1 MGKLGKK
8 ARKFAKKHLQSVL
21 RNRRK
26 TKVLYKKRARKD
38 GPNDTEEQVD
48 NTVGLSNGRST
59 EPEGVENT
67 SLDVVFTENEKD
79 EVEDASDSDGYLSE
93 DSSRP
98 CVVETEIGEALEDEI
113 ATSTYS
119 AQNKKIHTDLAIHKK
134 KLDRLRKKV
143 KPAELGFI
151 SWLSLGYSLQCANLH
166 VDPEFS
172 KFLESFKKDAETFQ
186 NEDAYSDE
194 GDSSDQEEQGEDN
207 LAKDKRKPLTNS
219 VINTWCQMVKEDH
232 NQSALISL
240 LNAYRAACHYGTE
253 SIGHRIENSE
263 TFCNILLFTLSN
275 ADDVFRGL
283 LQISSSNSTKEALLE
298 LKKTSKWKNFKP
310 LVKSFVRSTLYLL
323 HQVTDSDILAFAM
336 TRLKASLIFFVAF
349 PSLIHRLIKAAVH
362 LWATGGGVLSSASF
376 LVTRDVAAMFGSNYF
391 DSCLSKTFV
400 AFISLSRAT
409 EITDIKH
416 MQFLRDCIVELCSLD
431 VQKSSIKAVASMSQ
445 LSKILS
451 WGVQTK
457 KKEAVRKICSW
468 EYVNCIDVWVRFI
481 SANIRDYDLQS
492 LFFLTT
498 QLVNGLAHMFPG
510 PRYFPLRLKCIEW
523 LNYLANSSGN
533 FIPVTS
539 LVLDILEYKV
549 AKEGRNARNA
559 FNIASI
565 LKMPKHY
572 LKSKSFQDECFHSA
586 VEQLSLHFAQW
597 SHHISFPD
605 LATVPLI
612 RLRKIHEITTLESLR
627 RMVKRFID
635 QVEQNVDF
643 VQKKR
648 DEVSFSPHDHQ
659 SVDSF
664 LQLEKSSLNAPFAQY
679 YRSVLEKAAERNLHK
694 TEKISLPEKR
704 NLKRNRA
711 EPKRK
716 PVAAR
721 VHVDEKE
728 DHQNGVMLENGIMDT
743 KRRKRHVEAQQLP

>member
-1 MGKLGKK
+1 MEQVSKGFNSQCCNSQSYELKLRKQGAQIAKGTKAMGKLGKK

-48 NTVGLSNGRST
+48 NPLGLSNGST
-59 EPEGVENT
+59 LN
-67 SLDVVFTENEKD
+67 LAMLLIVFLPLIGMTLKI
-79 EVEDASDSDGYLSE
+79 AHCTLLSF
-93 DSSRP
+93 SFY
-98 CVVETEIGEALEDEI
+98 EI
-113 ATSTYS
+113 ATTTYS
-119 AQNKKIHTDLAIHKK
+119 AQNKKIHADLAIQKK
-134 KLDRLRKKV
+134 KLDRLRKK
-143 KPAELGFI
+143 
-151 SWLSLGYSLQCANLH
+151 
-166 VDPEFS
+166 
-172 KFLESFKKDAETFQ
+172 
-186 NEDAYSDE
+186 YSDE

-207 LAKDKRKPLTNS
+207 LDKDKRKPLTNS

-240 LNAYRAACHYGTE
+240 LNAYHAACHYGTE

-275 ADDVFRGL
+275 ADDV
-283 LQISSSNSTKEALLE
+283 
-298 LKKTSKWKNFKP
+298 
-310 LVKSFVRSTLYLL
+310 
-323 HQVTDSDILAFAM
+323 TDSDILAFAM
-336 TRLKASLIFFVAF
+336 TRLRASLIFFVAF

-376 LVTRDVAAMFGSNYF
+376 LVTRDVAA
-391 DSCLSKTFV
+391 
-400 AFISLSRAT
+400 IAT

-451 WGVQTK
+451 WGLQTK

-481 SANIRDYDLQS
+481 SANIRGYDLQS

-549 AKEGRNARNA
+549 AKEEEMLVNA

-664 LQLEKSSLNAPFAQY
+664 LQLEKSSLNAPFSQY

-716 PVAAR
+716 PVAAGL
-721 VHVDEKE
+721 HVDEKE
-728 DHQNGVMLENGIMDT
+728 DHQNGVMLENGIMDN